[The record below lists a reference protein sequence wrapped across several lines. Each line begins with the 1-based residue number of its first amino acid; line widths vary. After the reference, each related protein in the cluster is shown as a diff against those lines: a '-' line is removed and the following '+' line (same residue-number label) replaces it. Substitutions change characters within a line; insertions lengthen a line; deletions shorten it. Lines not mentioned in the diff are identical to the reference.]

1 MLPYSRWNKI
11 HQMPSDVSFQSNDRA
26 IHLIMFSKFPLMP
39 HKFYLTN
46 QSMLLSLMRQ
56 FKSFISAHKKSTIV
70 YQSLHFLHCIYHLVN
85 VSLFFLTLLSWP
97 SCSPVTHLRQIAPTT
112 LCPLWCRRIQ
122 WSWVLGSN
130 KFPMITNC
138 SHRYTMVQKR

>member
-1 MLPYSRWNKI
+1 
-11 HQMPSDVSFQSNDRA
+11 
-26 IHLIMFSKFPLMP
+26 MFSKFPLMP

-85 VSLFFLTLLSWP
+85 VSLFFFNITQLAKLLTCYALEADSSNYSLPIVVQTNSVILS
-97 SCSPVTHLRQIAPTT
+97 
-112 LCPLWCRRIQ
+112 
-122 WSWVLGSN
+122 SWL
-130 KFPMITNC
+130 K
-138 SHRYTMVQKR
+138 